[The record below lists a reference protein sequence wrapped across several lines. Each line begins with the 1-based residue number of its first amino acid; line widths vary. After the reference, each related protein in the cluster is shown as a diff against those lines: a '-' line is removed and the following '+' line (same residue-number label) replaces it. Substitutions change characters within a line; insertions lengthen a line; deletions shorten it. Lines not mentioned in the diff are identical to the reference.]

1 MSGVPILV
9 EASGLRV
16 LVVGGG
22 AVATRKAKQFAQAGA
37 VVRIVAPK
45 IDEELEHLVVERG
58 LAVERRPYESADIG
72 DAQLIVAATDD
83 RTVNADVARDADAGS
98 RLLNAADHSDDGN
111 FAMMATHRRGPLT
124 IGVSAGGVPAAAVR
138 IRDALAE
145 RFDARYGDALSD
157 LSALRKRMI
166 ASGEAHRWREKSPEL
181 IDAEFCDAVE
191 RGQLSERLAEWP

>member
-45 IDEELEHLVVERG
+45 LDEELEHLVVERG

-72 DAQLIVAATDD
+72 DAQLIIAATDD

-145 RFDARYGDALSD
+145 RFDARYGDAVSD